1 MFVRRRIR
9 LPQSTS
15 LAAQLLLI
23 FVSLVALSTIVLTV
37 AAYQSSLT
45 SLEAD
50 AKRAVRV
57 AAQTRDETMT
67 QLFTTRR
74 ERAEGFLAAVESL
87 CGERAPTAPSASPM
101 SAWRRWCR
109 SSARRTRLRRR
120 PRVSG
125 THAEPCR

>member
-74 ERAEGFLAAVESL
+74 ERAEGFLAALESL
-87 CGERAPTAPSASPM
+87 CGERRADGAGVPHDG
-101 SAWRRWCR
+101 
-109 SSARRTRLRRR
+109 TRLRRR
-120 PRVSG
+120 PGVSG